1 MVSRIVLFP
10 QQVPVEYVNGDV
22 QKALEYMQLILLA
35 CKMSEII
42 PRVERKGER
51 VRFPRTGQA
60 TVRCSQKGSWSRK
73 K

>member
-10 QQVPVEYVNGDV
+10 QQVAVEYINGDV
-22 QKALEYMQLILLA
+22 QRALEYMELILLA
-35 CKMSEII
+35 GKMSEII

-60 TVRCSQKGSWSRK
+60 TVRCSQKVSWKRRK
-73 K
+73 